1 MKFCKNC
8 GTQLPDEAFVCSNCG
23 TALDQTPN
31 QPVMNGQAPAPNYAQ
46 PQAPVYPNNQYQAQ
60 PQAYAQPQAPAY
72 PNAQYQTANPYY
84 QAAPAPLS
92 GLAKAAK
99 VFMIIGMILTGIC
112 CYFVGFAWTIPM
124 TVKYLKALKEGR
136 RLSTGFKVCCLIFV
150 SAVGGILMLCDKDH

>member
-31 QPVMNGQAPAPNYAQ
+31 QPVMNGQAPAQNYAQ
-46 PQAPVYPNNQYQAQ
+46 PQT
-60 PQAYAQPQAPAY
+60 QAYAQPQAPAY